1 MHNIIQIFEKNS
13 VFYFNI
19 YNHLQK
25 ILEKLRKLKKSCDH
39 KQNISKMYDEK
50 LHYILPPTITN
61 YKT

>member
-25 ILEKLRKLKKSCDH
+25 ILEKLRKLKKTCDH
-39 KQNISKMYDEK
+39 NRNISKIYDEK
-50 LHYILPPTITN
+50 LHYSLPPTITN
-61 YKT
+61 